1 MKITRET
8 KSYRQ
13 GVLNSDKHIRLGAK
27 HKGAYILKEN
37 INYIEAN
44 ECYTWFHLINGKR
57 FLSCKPI
64 GYYEDE
70 LSGNGFLRIH
80 RSYLINLSNLKL
92 YEHKYRLVHLKGEI
106 TLPVS
111 YRKNNTFSKYL
122 QSA

>member
-13 GVLNSDKHIRLGAK
+13 SVLNSKKYIRLGAK
-27 HKGAYILKEN
+27 HKGEYILKQN

-44 ECYTWFHLINGKR
+44 ECYTWFHLNNGTR
-57 FLSCKPI
+57 LLSCKPI

-70 LSGNGFLRIH
+70 LADDRFLRIH

-92 YEHKYRLVHLKGEI
+92 YERKYRLVHLKGEI

-111 YRKNNTFSKYL
+111 YRKNNTFSKNL